1 MWAATPSEVRLK
13 SVRAQLLVG
22 LVLVLGLATL
32 IAGYGIFRSALEEAN
47 ELFDYEL
54 RSIALSLPPSV
65 AATELATRPDKDVG
79 GLDDERVVI
88 QIWDAQGKEIYRS
101 VPSAQFPLQKT
112 GFHSIEIGEKHFRVF
127 GVQQSSRFVQL
138 AQPTFVRD
146 ELALKLAS
154 RTLWPLLAVLPFEI
168 AFVLLIVRRALRPV
182 NTLSKTLAARS
193 VETLQPIEKDSAV
206 PTEVQPLVDAL
217 NGMLIRLRGALQS
230 QRVFVADAAH
240 ELRTP
245 LTALKLQIQAA
256 RRDGALSSDP
266 SWLQRLEERVNRAIH
281 LVQQLLALA
290 REDAE
295 FTAREGTVDL
305 PIIASHVIGEL
316 SILAED
322 RKIDLGLE
330 CVGVA
335 RPNDRIII
343 RGDENSL
350 TTLLTNLVDN
360 ALRYAGAG
368 GRVDVRVIVNSGTA
382 AVEVI
387 DDGPGIPPSELE
399 RVLDR
404 FYRAANTTGQGSGLG
419 LAIAAKIAA
428 KHGASFEI
436 QNRTDRTG
444 LRVRVSGLALATQV

>member
-1 MWAATPSEVRLK
+1 MK
-13 SVRAQLLVG
+13 SVRSQLLVG
-22 LVLVLGLATL
+22 LVLVLGMATM

-54 RSIALSLPPSV
+54 HSIALSLPSSV
-65 AATELATRPDKDVG
+65 AATDLVAQSDKDVE

-88 QIWDAQGKEIYRS
+88 QIWDSKGSEIYRS
-101 VPSAQFPLQKT
+101 VPGAQFPLQQA

-127 GVQQSSRFVQL
+127 GIQQSSRFVQL

-154 RTLWPLLAVLPFEI
+154 RTLWPLLTVLPFEI
-168 AFVLLIVRRALRPV
+168 AFVLFVVRRALRPV
-182 NTLSKTLAARS
+182 NTLSKTLTARS
-193 VETLQPIEKDSAV
+193 VETLQPIEHDHAV

-256 RRDGALSSDP
+256 RRDAAVSSDP

-281 LVQQLLALA
+281 LVQQLLTLA

-305 PIIASHVIGEL
+305 PIIASDVIGEL

-330 CVGVA
+330 CVGLTH
-335 RPNDRIII
+335 PNDTIVV
-343 RGDENSL
+343 RGDGNSL

-360 ALRYAGAG
+360 ALRYASAG
-368 GRVDVRVIVNSGTA
+368 GRVDVRLIVSSGTA

-419 LAIAAKIAA
+419 LAIAAKIAT

-444 LRVRVSGLALATQV
+444 LCVRVSCLPLVARI

>member
-1 MWAATPSEVRLK
+1 MK

-22 LVLVLGLATL
+22 LVLVLGVATM

-47 ELFDYEL
+47 ELCDYEL
-54 RSIALSLPPSV
+54 RAIARSLPPSV
-65 AATELATRPDKDVG
+65 AATDLASWPDKDVEV
-79 GLDDERVVI
+79 LDDERVVI
-88 QIWDAQGKEIYRS
+88 QIRDSQGKEIYRS
-101 VPSAQFPLQKT
+101 VPNARFPFQQP

-127 GVQQSSRFVQL
+127 GMQQSARFVQL
-138 AQPTFVRD
+138 SQPTFVRD
-146 ELALKLAS
+146 ELALRLAS
-154 RTLWPLLAVLPFEI
+154 RTLWPLLTVLPFEI
-168 AFVLLIVRRALRPV
+168 AFVLFIVRRALRPV
-182 NTLSKTLAARS
+182 NILSKTLAARS

-256 RRDGALSSDP
+256 QRDRAVSSDP
-266 SWLQRLEERVNRAIH
+266 SWLQRLEERVNRVIH

-295 FTAREGTVDL
+295 YAAREGTVDL
-305 PIIASHVIGEL
+305 SVIASDVIGEL

-322 RKIDLGLE
+322 KRIDLGLE
-330 CVGVA
+330 CVGLTE
-335 RPNDRIII
+335 PNDTIVV
-343 RGDENSL
+343 RGDANSL

-360 ALRYAGAG
+360 ALRYASAG
-368 GRVDVRVIVNSGTA
+368 GRVDVRLIVSSGTA
-382 AVEVI
+382 AVEVV
-387 DDGPGIPPSELE
+387 DDGPGIAASELK

-404 FYRAANTTGQGSGLG
+404 FYRAANAAGQGSGLG
-419 LAIAAKIAA
+419 LSIASKIAA
-428 KHGASFEI
+428 KHGASFGI
-436 QNRTDRTG
+436 RNRTASTG
-444 LRVRVSGLALATQV
+444 LCVRVSGLPLAVRI